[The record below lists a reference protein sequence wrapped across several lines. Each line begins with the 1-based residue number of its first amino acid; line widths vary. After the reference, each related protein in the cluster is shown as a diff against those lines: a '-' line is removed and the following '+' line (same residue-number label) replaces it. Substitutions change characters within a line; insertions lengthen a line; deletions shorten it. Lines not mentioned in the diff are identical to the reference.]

1 MSTIGGTGSRQWA
14 WIQGLLLTGGL
25 ALLVLLVASLVV
37 WSGNL
42 GAWINIV
49 IYLIPPG
56 LALVAV
62 RYLRRGDVGRGA
74 WFGLAVGVTSLLLA
88 LITGFFI
95 PVIRPVMD
103 LVQFFSV
110 REVIFFLVHMS
121 FVVLTVAGFWALVAY
136 QTGKSRSASSP
147 GQVSATQVLYDA
159 DGNPV
164 TVMYPTQTSTLAVI
178 AFVLVWL
185 VTPVGLIL
193 GYVAI
198 SEIRQSGGA
207 KSGVGLAR
215 AAIILGWIFVALS
228 ALAIVV
234 IFSTA

>member
-1 MSTIGGTGSRQWA
+1 
-14 WIQGLLLTGGL
+14 
-25 ALLVLLVASLVV
+25 
-37 WSGNL
+37 
-42 GAWINIV
+42 
-49 IYLIPPG
+49 
-56 LALVAV
+56 
-62 RYLRRGDVGRGA
+62 
-74 WFGLAVGVTSLLLA
+74 
-88 LITGFFI
+88 
-95 PVIRPVMD
+95 
-103 LVQFFSV
+103 
-110 REVIFFLVHMS
+110 
-121 FVVLTVAGFWALVAY
+121 
-136 QTGKSRSASSP
+136 
-147 GQVSATQVLYDA
+147 VLYDA